1 VRPNLQAK
9 AIFFDMTSE
18 IKYKT
23 MRPCFGL
30 GYGSYRL
37 PWAFAPGNG
46 ALAYLMADGRKQAG
60 ATAGVEEGN
69 SMLHGSAALKIAQ

>member
-1 VRPNLQAK
+1 
-9 AIFFDMTSE
+9 MTAE

-37 PWAFAPGNG
+37 QWAFAPGNG
-46 ALAYLMADGRKQAG
+46 ALAYLMEDGRKQAG
-60 ATAGVEEGN
+60 ATAGGN